1 MSLAKN
7 LNDPVARALIR
18 VTYVSLTG
26 LVVDGCGTL
35 TCEEP
40 IEAESLG
47 IVQNGKG
54 KVDLSIAVSK
64 LDAAV
69 TKSGTL
75 RLSGTADRAKVLNTG
90 PGEFDGS
97 DLDVSEA
104 EVTIKDSGN
113 ISICVVDELKANL
126 YGDGKLNLKGEP
138 RLKKFTM
145 NQ

>member
-1 MSLAKN
+1 MERGS
-7 LNDPVARALIR
+7 
-18 VTYVSLTG
+18 
-26 LVVDGCGTL
+26 
-35 TCEEP
+35 
-40 IEAESLG
+40 ESLG

-97 DLDVSEA
+97 DLEFDGSDLDVSEA